1 MLAPSP
7 KPATLATV
15 AALCSPHSPHFCLP
29 ARSSSNLPDDG
40 GKGRG
45 HLERGLSSHDE
56 SWLELAKAQ
65 ISADNA
71 EATHQLS

>member
-1 MLAPSP
+1 M
-7 KPATLATV
+7 
-15 AALCSPHSPHFCLP
+15 
-29 ARSSSNLPDDG
+29 PDDG

-71 EATHQLS
+71 EAPHQLSIVEPEATATKG